1 MPWCSLEFGVS
12 FKNSASVSFKSGT
25 SLPPMLKFAGWQ
37 GPKPDW
43 SKVPVEAGRFRMQR
57 DLCFVLK
64 AVEFWASD
72 VNLSRGNLEVWAILL
87 SFTCQ
92 DCDKDYLTL
101 KTGSWKAS
109 VEGLFFWWVV
119 ACALQEDPSLRLV
132 GSVAE
137 ATVRLSPTP
146 HPQGPKQFRL
156 KKTHV

>member
-72 VNLSRGNLEVWAILL
+72 VNLSRGNLEVWAILW

-101 KTGSWKAS
+101 KTLGVGRLVLKVFFSGGG
-109 VEGLFFWWVV
+109 GLRST
-119 ACALQEDPSLRLV
+119 DPSLRLV
-132 GSVAE
+132 GIVAE
-137 ATVRLSPTP
+137 ATVRRSPKP
-146 HPQGPKQFRL
+146 YPQGHKPFRL